1 MIEKIFNYLEGVKG
15 VDNIA
20 ETVLHI
26 MVPRAVVTNQEH
38 SDDPCSPWH
47 DTEFKFLGEVFTLRF
62 LLANGEKVMELMH
75 EGNCIDIPPKA
86 SLPPF
91 IIENFFYR
99 FRERIET
106 AIGSMFAINDMRV
119 EDPNGTEIE
128 IHGELVSRKG
138 NKYGAVFYAHVDDET
153 LGCQVYK
160 DGENV
165 AGSKL
170 LKIDGTANSEN
181 EIRNCVRNFLEIQ
194 DVGIKVGRTPS
205 QVSKELY
212 DKICKTIEGSPIMEI
227 QTHCSREELLE
238 NNPGIEK
245 LRDIEGAGGYAV
257 FDILGTDGQVVQ
269 LVYSGESDL
278 AALQTGIRGIFAYS
292 QQMNNAAYCVMHDL
306 GIEK

>member
-1 MIEKIFNYLEGVKG
+1 MIEKIYNYLEGVKG
-15 VDNIA
+15 VDAIA
-20 ETVLHI
+20 ENVLHI
-26 MVPRAVVTNQEH
+26 MVPRCVVTNQEH

-62 LLANGEKVMELMH
+62 LLDNGEKVMELIH
-75 EGNCIDIPPKA
+75 DGNCIDIPPKA
-86 SLPPF
+86 SLPAF
-91 IIENFFYR
+91 ILENYFYR

-106 AIGSMFAINDMRV
+106 AIGNMFTINDMRV

-128 IHGELVSRKG
+128 IHGELVSSRG
-138 NKYGAVFYAHVDDET
+138 NKYDAVFYPHVDDET

-160 DGENV
+160 DGEIV
-165 AGSKL
+165 AESNL

-181 EIRNCVRNFLEIQ
+181 EIRNCVKHFLEIQ
-194 DVGIKVGRTPS
+194 DVGIRVGRTPS

-212 DKICKTIEGSPIMEI
+212 DKICKTIAGSPIMEI
-227 QTHCSREELLE
+227 QTHCSRDDLLE
-238 NNPGIEK
+238 NNLGIEK
-245 LRDIEGAGGYAV
+245 LRDIEEAGGYAV
-257 FDILGTDGQVVQ
+257 FDILGPDGQMVQ
-269 LVYSGESDL
+269 LPYSGESDL

>member
-1 MIEKIFNYLEGVKG
+1 MIKKIFDYLEGVKEA
-15 VDNIA
+15 DSLA
-20 ETVLHI
+20 DRVLGI
-26 MVPRAVVTNQEH
+26 MVPGARVTNQER
-38 SDDPCSPWH
+38 SDDPCSPWI

-62 LLANGEKVMELMH
+62 VLVDGKHIMELIH
-75 EGNCIDIPPKA
+75 NGNCMDIPDNA
-86 SLPPF
+86 SLPQF

-106 AIGSMFAINDMRV
+106 AIGNMFTINDMRV

-128 IHGELVSRKG
+128 IHGELVSSKG
-138 NKYGAVFYAHVDDET
+138 NKHGVVFYAHVDDET

-160 DGENV
+160 DGEMV
-165 AGSKL
+165 AESNL

-181 EIRNCVRNFLEIQ
+181 ELRNCVKNCLEIQ
-194 DVGIKVGRTPS
+194 DVGIKVCRTPS
-205 QVSKELY
+205 HVSKELY

-245 LRDIEGAGGYAV
+245 LRDIEEAGGYAV

-269 LVYSGESDL
+269 LPYSGESDL

>member
-1 MIEKIFNYLEGVKG
+1 MIEKIYNYLEGVKG
-15 VDNIA
+15 VDAIA
-20 ETVLHI
+20 ENVLHI
-26 MVPRAVVTNQEH
+26 MVPRCVVTNQEH

-62 LLANGEKVMELMH
+62 LLDNGNKVMELIH
-75 EGNCIDIPPKA
+75 DGNCIDIPPKA
-86 SLPPF
+86 SLPAF

-99 FRERIET
+99 FRERIEA
-106 AIGSMFAINDMRV
+106 AIGSMFTINDMRV

-128 IHGELVSRKG
+128 IHGELVSSRG
-138 NKYGAVFYAHVDDET
+138 NTYDAVFYPHVDDET

-160 DGENV
+160 DGEIV
-165 AGSKL
+165 AESNL
-170 LKIDGTANSEN
+170 LKIDGTSNSAN

-194 DVGIKVGRTPS
+194 DVGIRVGRTPS

-212 DKICKTIEGSPIMEI
+212 DKICKTIAGSPIMEI
-227 QTHCSREELLE
+227 QTHCSRDDLLE

-245 LRDIEGAGGYAV
+245 LRDIEEAGGYAV
-257 FDILGTDGQVVQ
+257 FDILGPDGQMIQ
-269 LVYSGESDL
+269 LPYSGESDL
-278 AALQTGIRGIFAYS
+278 AALQTGIRGIFAYG

>member
-26 MVPRAVVTNQEH
+26 MVPGAVVTNQEH

-47 DTEFKFLGEVFTLRF
+47 DTEFKYLGEVFTLRF
-62 LLANGEKVMELMH
+62 LLVNGEKVMELMH
-75 EGNCIDIPPKA
+75 DGNCIDIPPKA
-86 SLPPF
+86 SLPSF

-106 AIGSMFAINDMRV
+106 AIGSMFTINDMRV

-128 IHGELVSRKG
+128 IHGELVFSKG

-160 DGENV
+160 DGEIV
-165 AGSKL
+165 AESKL

-181 EIRNCVRNFLEIQ
+181 EIRNCVKNFLEIHE
-194 DVGIKVGRTPS
+194 VGIKVGRTPS
-205 QVSKELY
+205 KLSKELY

-227 QTHCSREELLE
+227 QTHCSRDDLLE

-245 LRDIEGAGGYAV
+245 LRDIEEAGGYAV

-269 LVYSGESDL
+269 LAYSGESDL